1 MAGNILGALLL
12 EIVTKAN
19 TSGLDKT
26 DRSLK
31 RTGKTLK
38 NIHKEAGFLSK
49 MTNKLM
55 GGFSIY
61 GVKNMFD
68 SYLQF
73 EKDLGSMRSR
83 FYAITLDENKA
94 NEEFEFI
101 RKQAT
106 DLALDI
112 KSTADSYS
120 IFYSA
125 TRKALGEEGTRGVFE
140 NWTKVGRVLHLSEYQ
155 MERVTYAL
163 REMASKGA
171 IYSQDLRM
179 QIGTHV
185 PNAMGLAQKAAEEM
199 GFTGNDW
206 FEKLQKSAKG
216 NAKLTA
222 EFVKRFSKQ
231 AELAYASPEALKKAM
246 QQPDALAKTISNI
259 GYNFMVDFSKAGGSY
274 MIIKILQGVSKA
286 LLSIPYDKITTALG
300 NIAHAVGNF
309 AQYIPEIGR
318 LLLKIVGYVAILRIF
333 KGISIA
339 YNAFKGIWLFFK
351 GGSLAWKGLGV
362 LLKLGPIGTTIAETL
377 LKFTGKTALKGA
389 LSGILSATGPLG
401 WIVTALMWLPEIAK
415 LIKWIWSKTPWGK
428 TGIDTNSSA
437 IFAGMTAKQI
447 RDKANA
453 ILTDPRLNPLNVE
466 HLALEKGFTK
476 EQAKQIYYDS
486 GNIYITL
493 DGTGK
498 NTEEITDSLLQ
509 KLEETRNKKIN
520 KNTNG
525 LFNRPEGIDKKK
537 FRTGYGI

>member
-31 RTGKTLK
+31 RTGKTLR

-49 MTNKLM
+49 MTGKLM

-101 RKQAT
+101 RKQAK

-140 NWTKVGRVLHLSEYQ
+140 NWTKVGRVLHLSTYQ

-185 PNAMGLAQKAAEEM
+185 PNAMGLAQKAAEEL
-199 GFTGNDW
+199 GFTGSDW
-206 FEKLQKSAKG
+206 FDKLQKSAKG
-216 NAKLTA
+216 NSKLTA

-246 QQPDALAKTISNI
+246 QLPDALAQQISNI
-259 GYNFMVDFSKAGGSY
+259 GYNFMIDFSKAGGSY
-274 MIIKILQGVSKA
+274 MIVKVLQGISKV
-286 LLSIPYDKITTALG
+286 LLSIDYDKLTTNLG
-300 NIAHAVGNF
+300 NIARTLGDL
-309 AQYIPEIGR
+309 AQYLPLFISVLKSFAIMFVGFKAISGLVKLGKLFTAFFYAFKQGKFIALLLSKLGFKDLAGTLVKAGVKTGGKLGLRALVGAGVNVIPVVGQILSILLTIWTAIDIVKGIIKFKFGDKPKDKIFGKYGTTAKDFYNTLNDITKNKGINTTEKLQQALAQTDAGR
-318 LLLKIVGYVAILRIF
+318 LLWA
-333 KGISIA
+333 
-339 YNAFKGIWLFFK
+339 NAQFNDNGDVIININGTNLTQDQIKDMAVETVKDIKDNKKTKYADKFQVPYDTRK
-351 GGSLAWKGLGV
+351 R
-362 LLKLGPIGTTIAETL
+362 KLG
-377 LKFTGKTALKGA
+377 
-389 LSGILSATGPLG
+389 
-401 WIVTALMWLPEIAK
+401 
-415 LIKWIWSKTPWGK
+415 
-428 TGIDTNSSA
+428 
-437 IFAGMTAKQI
+437 
-447 RDKANA
+447 R
-453 ILTDPRLNPLNVE
+453 
-466 HLALEKGFTK
+466 
-476 EQAKQIYYDS
+476 
-486 GNIYITL
+486 
-493 DGTGK
+493 
-498 NTEEITDSLLQ
+498 
-509 KLEETRNKKIN
+509 
-520 KNTNG
+520 
-525 LFNRPEGIDKKK
+525 
-537 FRTGYGI
+537 

>member
-49 MTNKLM
+49 MTNRLM
-55 GGFSIY
+55 GGFSLY

-68 SYLQF
+68 SYLKF
-73 EKDLGSMRSR
+73 EKDLGAMRSR

-94 NEEFEFI
+94 GEEFEFI

-185 PNAMGLAQKAAEEM
+185 PNAMGLAQKAAEQL

-222 EFVKRFSKQ
+222 EFVKLFSKE
-231 AELAYASPEALKKAM
+231 AEKAYASPEALKKAM
-246 QQPDALAKTISNI
+246 QQPDALAKQISNI

-274 MIIKILQGVSKA
+274 MIVKVLQGISKV
-286 LLSIPYDKITTALG
+286 LLSIDYNKLTTSLG
-300 NIAHAVGNF
+300 NIARTLGDL
-309 AQYIPEIGR
+309 AQYLPILVHAIKNIAIAFLVIKSFSGITKGLAGIMLFIKTFKPLRLGTLIAKFGLRAVLFNTIWKSISKFFLGAGFRVALINGLRFVPVLGTIVSIISVIGAGIGIIS
-318 LLLKIVGYVAILRIF
+318 KIIKNKWGDKPKVKLTEYLGDTGVKTETAFNIMKALQD
-333 KGISIA
+333 KGITKRSELEKQLSYYKGGKEIA
-339 YNAFKGIWLFFK
+339 KYIDWNDKSQIILNFGDQQLTSQEIVKVAEQIQQNKIKKANTLFNKPVDKNAFSDPF
-351 GGSLAWKGLGV
+351 
-362 LLKLGPIGTTIAETL
+362 
-377 LKFTGKTALKGA
+377 FTGKK
-389 LSGILSATGPLG
+389 
-401 WIVTALMWLPEIAK
+401 
-415 LIKWIWSKTPWGK
+415 
-428 TGIDTNSSA
+428 
-437 IFAGMTAKQI
+437 
-447 RDKANA
+447 
-453 ILTDPRLNPLNVE
+453 
-466 HLALEKGFTK
+466 
-476 EQAKQIYYDS
+476 
-486 GNIYITL
+486 
-493 DGTGK
+493 
-498 NTEEITDSLLQ
+498 
-509 KLEETRNKKIN
+509 
-520 KNTNG
+520 
-525 LFNRPEGIDKKK
+525 
-537 FRTGYGI
+537 

>member
-73 EKDLGSMRSR
+73 EKDLGAMRSR

-94 NEEFEFI
+94 SEEFDFI

-185 PNAMGLAQKAAEEM
+185 PNAMGLAQKAAEEL
-199 GFTGNDW
+199 GFTGSDW
-206 FEKLQKSAKG
+206 FDKLQKSAKG
-216 NAKLTA
+216 NTQLTA

-246 QQPDALAKTISNI
+246 QQPDALAKQISNI

-274 MIIKILQGVSKA
+274 MIVKILQGVSKV
-286 LLSIPYDKITTALG
+286 LLSIDYNKLTTALG
-300 NIAHAVGNF
+300 SLAKHVGDL
-309 AQYIPEIGR
+309 AQYIPLFISLLKSFTIMFVGFKAISGLIKIGKLFTAFFYAFR
-318 LLLKIVGYVAILRIF
+318 QGKFIALLLSKLGFKDLAGAMVKAGVKAGGKLGLKTLIGAGVSMIPVVGQI
-333 KGISIA
+333 
-339 YNAFKGIWLFFK
+339 
-351 GGSLAWKGLGV
+351 LGV
-362 LLKLGPIGTTIAETL
+362 LLTIWTAIDIVKGIIKFKFGDKPKDKLFGKYGTTAKDFYNTLNDITKNKGINTTEKLQQALAQTEAGRLLWANTQFTDNGDVVININGTNLTQDQLKDLAVETAKDIKENKRNKYANSFQVPANTRQRKLG
-377 LKFTGKTALKGA
+377 
-389 LSGILSATGPLG
+389 
-401 WIVTALMWLPEIAK
+401 
-415 LIKWIWSKTPWGK
+415 
-428 TGIDTNSSA
+428 
-437 IFAGMTAKQI
+437 
-447 RDKANA
+447 R
-453 ILTDPRLNPLNVE
+453 
-466 HLALEKGFTK
+466 
-476 EQAKQIYYDS
+476 
-486 GNIYITL
+486 
-493 DGTGK
+493 
-498 NTEEITDSLLQ
+498 
-509 KLEETRNKKIN
+509 
-520 KNTNG
+520 
-525 LFNRPEGIDKKK
+525 
-537 FRTGYGI
+537 

>member
-61 GVKNMFD
+61 SVKNMFD

-73 EKDLGSMRSR
+73 EKDLGAMRSR

-94 NEEFEFI
+94 SEEFDFI

-106 DLALDI
+106 DLSLDI

-185 PNAMGLAQKAAEEM
+185 PNAMGLAQKAAEQL

-206 FEKLQKSAKG
+206 FDKLQKSAKG

-222 EFVKRFSKQ
+222 EFVKLFSKE
-231 AELAYASPEALKKAM
+231 AEKAYASPEALKKAM

-274 MIIKILQGVSKA
+274 MIVKVLQGVSKA
-286 LLSIPYDKITTALG
+286 LLSIDYNKLTTALG
-300 NIAHAVGNF
+300 SLAKHAGDL
-309 AQYIPEIGR
+309 AQYIPLILSVLKSFGIFFVGIKAINGLIKIGKLFTTFFYAFKQGKFIA
-318 LLLKIVGYVAILRIF
+318 LLLSKLGF
-333 KGISIA
+333 KGLAGALVKAGVKTGGKLGIKALVGAGVSMIPVVGQILGVILTIWTA
-339 YNAFKGIWLFFK
+339 IDIIRGIIKFKFGDNPKPNLPEYLGNTGVKTETALNIIKAIQDKGITKRSELEKQLSYYK
-351 GGSLAWKGLGV
+351 GGKE
-362 LLKLGPIGTTIAETL
+362 IAKYIDWNDQSQIILNFGDQQLTPQEVAKEVEKVQQNKIKQANRMFNKPVDKNTFSDPF
-377 LKFTGKTALKGA
+377 FTGK
-389 LSGILSATGPLG
+389 
-401 WIVTALMWLPEIAK
+401 
-415 LIKWIWSKTPWGK
+415 
-428 TGIDTNSSA
+428 
-437 IFAGMTAKQI
+437 
-447 RDKANA
+447 R
-453 ILTDPRLNPLNVE
+453 
-466 HLALEKGFTK
+466 
-476 EQAKQIYYDS
+476 
-486 GNIYITL
+486 
-493 DGTGK
+493 
-498 NTEEITDSLLQ
+498 
-509 KLEETRNKKIN
+509 
-520 KNTNG
+520 
-525 LFNRPEGIDKKK
+525 
-537 FRTGYGI
+537 